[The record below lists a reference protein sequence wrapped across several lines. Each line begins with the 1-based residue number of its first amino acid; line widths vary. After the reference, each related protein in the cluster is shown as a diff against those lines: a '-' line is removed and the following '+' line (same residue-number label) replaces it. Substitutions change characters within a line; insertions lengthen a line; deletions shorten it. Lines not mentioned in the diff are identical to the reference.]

1 MTPIQKA
8 YSILNLE
15 PGSSKQ
21 TIQTRYRRLIMVWHP
36 DRFTSPEDKALAEN
50 ELKQINNAKDLLWKH
65 FDSGT
70 HKASGCECQQ
80 SAGHGPDPGP
90 KPGPGPGPGPGR
102 KTDDE
107 EQAKRRDEERKR
119 KAAAEE
125 AERQEQQRKQQAAS
139 QQTYAAAATQEA
151 AMKEHKLRWRIAQA
165 EGAILV
171 ALCLF
176 GWVGTGLNAA
186 WHDFAWHWEQDH
198 KPKPKDDTN
207 TNTDTST
214 STTTSTATATDT
226 AIIPPKPAEVD
237 PCSLTEP
244 SPDPP
249 KIIHPYLHNWVKD
262 AVAQWTV
269 KCKGNNEGA
278 VVCGRD
284 GKGQIVNWQ
293 NYGPNWVFIQ
303 QWQIKY
309 EYQQKTVMLFK
320 APNDFDG
327 RCIYRYDQ
335 DKNLI
340 EIDKLDSGQRQVETA
355 TIQRRPGGGFY
366 QTILKFYDSTAV
378 MTNTRILYSP
388 DDPEMANTFY
398 LFEMMGNIPKTVEQA
413 PTLTSP
419 DLPSTGTSTDTFM
432 DKLNKLNQKPYSGLF
447 GKKDPFPSLPGSGP
461 GVPFGTSTSTS
472 TSTDDHLLPSPFGKE
487 SLTPAT
493 DDLLKKLKEQQPNN
507 YQQWRKEEL
516 AK

>member
-8 YSILNLE
+8 FSILNLE
-15 PGSSKQ
+15 PGSSKK

-36 DRFTSPEDKALAEN
+36 DRFTSAEDKAHAEN

-90 KPGPGPGPGPGR
+90 KPGPGPGPGR
-102 KTDDE
+102 KTDE
-107 EQAKRRDEERKR
+107 EEAKRRDAERKR

-125 AERQEQQRKQQAAS
+125 AERQEQERKKREAQ
-139 QQTYAAAATQEA
+139 QQTYEAAATQEA
-151 AMKEHKLRWRIAQA
+151 AMKEHALRWKIAQA

-176 GWVGTGLNAA
+176 GWVGTGINAA

-198 KPKPKDDTN
+198 KPKPKDNTN
-207 TNTDTST
+207 TTTDTST
-214 STTTSTATATDT
+214 STTTSTGTATDT
-226 AIIPPKPAEVD
+226 AITPPKPAEED

-244 SPDPP
+244 SPTPP

-269 KCKGNNEGA
+269 TCKGNNEGA

-284 GKGQIVNWQ
+284 DKGRIVNWQ

-340 EIDKLDSGQRQVETA
+340 EIDKLDSQQRQVETA
-355 TIQRRPGGGFY
+355 TIQRRIGGGFY

-378 MTNTRILYSP
+378 VTNTRMLYTA
-388 DDPEMANTFY
+388 DDPEMSNTFY
-398 LFEMMGNIPKTVEQA
+398 LFEMFGNIPKTVEQA
-413 PTLTSP
+413 PALTSP

-432 DKLNKLNQKPYSGLF
+432 ERLNKLNQTPDKGFF
-447 GKKDPFPSLPGSGP
+447 GHKDTLPSLPGSGP
-461 GVPFGTSTSTS
+461 GVPYGTSTATS
-472 TSTDDHLLPSPFGKE
+472 TSTDEHLLTSPFTGE
-487 SLTPAT
+487 SVTPGA
-493 DDLLKKLKEQQPNN
+493 DALLKKWKEQEKNSN
-507 YQQWRKEEL
+507 QQWRKEEL